1 MSEKKQETIVP
12 EEPINDLNEAT
23 DTDTAEQS
31 ADETIHDIT
40 DESADETIKSDDHHA
55 TAPIEAVAAKKS
67 KHHKAVAKV
76 DQAKQAIEA
85 VDAEIEACMQKVQ
98 EDLDRYKDLEHR
110 FVDATLKPGRQMLRE
125 LGADEVE
132 IVAAPEPIVDLE
144 DPEVKPVEIAKLSSG
159 RLSGLM
165 YGLLG
170 GIIGLGVWCYTATQA
185 LKLPLLPTTFPDMER
200 IRSVLSWTAQQF
212 GQGDNVAVGG
222 SIVGV
227 GFVLIVGILY
237 WITTAVKGATNLKKA
252 EKIEADTEFYCT
264 KKSECK
270 TQMKKVRD
278 HIAQAQRL
286 IEEYDVLLSEQN
298 ARIARAR
305 FFEEG
310 ETYHHLHAR
319 TQEDVHTLKHLA
331 TTIERFME
339 TPMAQNG
346 ILSHEGIEAL
356 EQAKK
361 LAKERVEA
369 LYR

>member
-1 MSEKKQETIVP
+1 MPENKQEVTLP
-12 EEPINDLNEAT
+12 EEPVTDPNEGVVA
-23 DTDTAEQS
+23 DAVEQA
-31 ADETIHDIT
+31 ADETIHDIN
-40 DESADETIKSDDHHA
+40 DPSATKTIEGDDHHT
-55 TAPIEAVAAKKS
+55 TAPTQAASTKKG

-98 EDLDRYKDLEHR
+98 EDLDHYKDLEHR
-110 FVDATLKPGRQMLRE
+110 FVEERLKPGRQMLRE

-144 DPEVKPVEIAKLSSG
+144 DPEVKPVEIGKLSSG
-159 RLSGLM
+159 RLAGLT

-170 GIIGLGVWCYTATQA
+170 GIVGLGAWCYTATQA

-200 IRSVLSWTAQQF
+200 IHSLLGWTAQQF
-212 GQGDNVAVGG
+212 GQGDNVGVGG

-227 GFVLIVGILY
+227 GFVLIVAILY
-237 WITTAVKGATNLKKA
+237 WITTSIKGTSNLKKA

-319 TQEDVHTLKHLA
+319 TQEDVRTLKHLA

-339 TPMAQNG
+339 TPMSQNG